1 MPLSRCLPTQCHV
14 RPSSHPSNLRATKQ
28 PLYGLLQLND
38 WDAMTGGGRGGG
50 SRDDINR
57 TLPHMRAGALVSASW
72 AVGRNMDAVNSD
84 TNGDSEL

>member
-1 MPLSRCLPTQCHV
+1 
-14 RPSSHPSNLRATKQ
+14 
-28 PLYGLLQLND
+28 
-38 WDAMTGGGRGGG
+38 MTGGGRGGG